1 MTTTSTS
8 PSQPATRD
16 AQSRRSARPGGPG
29 GAGRLQRTGRHVLQR
44 YSLVLIWLLMI
55 ALFTVLLPGDVS
67 GPEAL
72 RAVFGSQTP
81 LVFLGLGLVIT
92 MAVGE
97 FDLSF
102 AAIFG
107 VAATTV
113 PSLVVLYGW
122 SFPAAAAAALLLA
135 LLIGALNALLV
146 VFVGIN
152 SVVVTLGVGSV
163 AGGAAY
169 FISRETTVS
178 GMDSALSVIALGRF
192 LGLPLVFW
200 YGVLLVA
207 VAAYVMSATP
217 IGRHMLFVGSNR
229 EVARLAGIPVTKIRV
244 GAYLASALVCGLGG
258 VVLSAGLGGFDPAT
272 AETNLMPAF
281 AGVFL
286 GTVAV
291 VPGRFNPVGMFIAVY
306 FLLTGVFGL
315 QLLGLA
321 GWITNVFY
329 GLALVLA
336 VTVSFLLQRRVR
348 G

>member
-8 PSQPATRD
+8 PSKTKARVP
-16 AQSRRSARPGGPG
+16 QSGSRAGGAPGLLRRS
-29 GAGRLQRTGRHVLQR
+29 GRLVLQR
-44 YSLVLIWLLMI
+44 YGLVLIWLLMI
-55 ALFTVLLPGDVS
+55 GLFTVLLPGDVS
-67 GPEAL
+67 GPDAL

-81 LVFLGLGLVIT
+81 LVFLSLALVCT

-102 AAIFG
+102 ASIFG
-107 VAATTV
+107 LAATAV

-122 SFPAAAAAALLLA
+122 SFPAAAVAAIVLA
-135 LLIGALNALLV
+135 GLIGAINALLV
-146 VFVGIN
+146 VVVGIN
-152 SVVVTLGVGSV
+152 SVIVTLGVGSV

-169 FISRETTVS
+169 WISRETSVS
-178 GMDSALSVIALGRF
+178 GMDSALSAIALHRF
-192 LGLPLVFW
+192 IGLPMIFW
-200 YGVLLVA
+200 YGAILVA
-207 VAAYVMSATP
+207 AFAYMMGATP
-217 IGRHMLFVGSNR
+217 LGRHILFVGSNR
-229 EVARLAGIPVTKIRV
+229 EVARLAGIPVTKVRF
-244 GAYLASALVCGLGG
+244 GAYMTSALICGLGG
-258 VVLSAGLGGFDPAT
+258 VVIAAGLGGFDPAT
-272 AETNLMPAF
+272 AETNLMPTF
-281 AGVFL
+281 ASVFL

-321 GWITNVFY
+321 GWVTNVFY
-329 GLALVLA
+329 GIALVLA

>member
-1 MTTTSTS
+1 MTTTSTT
-8 PSQPATRD
+8 PARTGPREPTGGTR
-16 AQSRRSARPGGPG
+16 P
-29 GAGRLQRTGRHVLQR
+29 AGRLKDLGRVVLRR

-55 ALFTVLLPGDVS
+55 ALFTVLLPGEIS
-67 GPEAL
+67 GTEAL
-72 RAVFGSQTP
+72 RAVLGQQTP
-81 LVFLGLGLVIT
+81 LVFLGLAVVTT

-102 AAIFG
+102 ASIFG
-107 VAATTV
+107 LAATAV

-122 SFPAAAAAALLLA
+122 SFPAAAAAAIVLA
-135 LLIGALNALLV
+135 LVIGAINAALV
-146 VFVGIN
+146 VLVGIN
-152 SVVVTLGVGSV
+152 SVIVTLGVGSV

-169 FISRETTVS
+169 YVSRETSVS
-178 GMDSALSVIALGRF
+178 GMDPALSVIALGRF
-192 LGLPLVFW
+192 LGLPMIFW
-200 YGVLLVA
+200 YGLIIVA

-217 IGRHMLFVGSNR
+217 VGRHMLFVGSNR
-229 EVARLAGIPVTKIRV
+229 EVARLAGIPVTQIRV
-244 GAYLASALVCGLGG
+244 GAYLASALLCGLGG
-258 VVLSAGLGGFDPAT
+258 VILAAGLGGFDPAT
-272 AETNLMPAF
+272 AETNLMPTF

-291 VPGRFNPVGMFIAVY
+291 VPGRFNPVGMLIGVY

-321 GWITNVFY
+321 GWVTNVFY
-329 GLALVLA
+329 GLALVVA